1 MMRARLIALA
11 ERRALLLHRA
21 QSEREHVAALVTR
34 ADAALAWVDKG
45 RRVLQELGRHPL
57 IVVAAVALLV
67 ALRPRRALKWLASG
81 WTLWRLY
88 RQANLWWQRL
98 DAVLGTPARRPGRE
112 AVRSS
117 ASA

>member
-11 ERRALLLHRA
+11 ERRAQLQLRA
-21 QSEREHVAALVTR
+21 QSEREREAALVTR
-34 ADAALAWVDKG
+34 GDAALAWVDKG
-45 RRVLQELGRHPL
+45 RRMLQELGRRPL

-81 WTLWRLY
+81 WSLWRLY
-88 RQANLWWQRL
+88 RQGILWSQRL
-98 DAVLGTPARRPGRE
+98 DAVIGAPARRPGRE
-112 AVRSS
+112 TERSP

>member
-11 ERRALLLHRA
+11 ERRAQLQLRA
-21 QSEREHVAALVTR
+21 QSERERVAALVTR
-34 ADAALAWVDKG
+34 GDAALAWVDKG
-45 RRVLQELGRHPL
+45 RRMLQELGRRPL

-81 WTLWRLY
+81 WSLWRLY
-88 RQANLWWQRL
+88 RQAILWSQRL
-98 DAVLGTPARRPGRE
+98 DAVMGTPARRPRRE
-112 AVRSS
+112 AERPP